1 MLLPI
6 LGFVTFVYILAGI
19 VVHIREIE
27 EVKDRAD
34 AVGLPRWYEFTKEV
48 LLWGPDRILRRRGR

>member
-19 VVHIREIE
+19 VIHIREIA

-34 AVGLPRWYEFTKEV
+34 AAGLPRWYEFTKEV
-48 LLWGPDRILRRRGR
+48 LLWGPDRILRRRGQ